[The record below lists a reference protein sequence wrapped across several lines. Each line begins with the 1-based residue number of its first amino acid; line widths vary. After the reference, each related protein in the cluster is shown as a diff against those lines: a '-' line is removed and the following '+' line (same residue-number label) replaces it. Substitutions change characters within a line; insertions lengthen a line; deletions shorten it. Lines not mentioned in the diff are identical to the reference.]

1 MTDAAPSF
9 MFDPARM
16 FRTMEKYGHS
26 HALGLK
32 YVGHGADW
40 AEIRMPWKAELV
52 GDAAANT
59 LSTGAIIGLMDMCAG
74 VSVWT
79 RLDTFRPQATLDLR
93 IDYMRAAKPHADLI
107 AHCECYRVARDIAFV
122 RGVAHD
128 GDMADP
134 VATMAAS
141 FMFTGLPMPPR
152 GHADNPL
159 PGQEK
164 PSQESGA

>member
-1 MTDAAPSF
+1 MSETPSDF
-9 MFDPARM
+9 RFDPARM

-32 YVGHGADW
+32 YMAHGDDW
-40 AEIRMPWKAELV
+40 AEIRMPWKPELV
-52 GDAAANT
+52 GDAAAQT

-79 RLDTFRPQATLDLR
+79 RLSVFRPQATLDLR
-93 IDYMRAAKPHADLI
+93 IDYMRAAAPRADLV
-107 AHCECYRVARDIAFV
+107 AHCDCYRVARDIAFV

-128 GDMADP
+128 GEIADP

-141 FMFTGLPMPPR
+141 FMFTGPPMPPR
-152 GHADNPL
+152 GSAGNPL
-159 PGQEK
+159 PNQSATAG
-164 PSQESGA
+164 SRA

>member
-1 MTDAAPSF
+1 MSDTPPDF
-9 MFDPARM
+9 RFDPARM

-32 YVGHGADW
+32 YVGHGDDW
-40 AEIRMPWKAELV
+40 AEIRMPWKLELV
-52 GDAAANT
+52 GDAAAQT

-79 RLDTFRPQATLDLR
+79 RLSLFRPQATLDLR
-93 IDYMRAAKPHADLI
+93 IDYMRAAAPRADLI
-107 AHCECYRVARDIAFV
+107 AHCDCYRVARDIAFV
-122 RGVAHD
+122 RGIAHD

-141 FMFTGLPMPPR
+141 FMFTGPPMPPR
-152 GHADNPL
+152 GSKGNPL
-159 PGQEK
+159 PDH
-164 PSQESGA
+164 SGVPGAAA